1 MRTLRRRL
9 TIVRHEKGMNCKE
22 FEKLI
27 PGFFEDRLDYSSMK
41 RFSEHM
47 EQCDNCKE
55 EVVIQLLVTE
65 GVQRLEDG
73 RAFDLQ
79 KELDRR
85 LNRIK
90 RKIKIHGNM
99 IRMGIAM
106 EIAALCLL
114 IGIADWKLM

>member
-1 MRTLRRRL
+1 M
-9 TIVRHEKGMNCKE
+9 GMKFKE

-27 PGFFEDRLDYSSMK
+27 PGFIEDRLDYSAMK

-55 EVVIQLLVTE
+55 EVVIQFLVTE

-85 LNRIK
+85 LSK
-90 RKIKIHGNM
+90 VQRKIKVQGNM
-99 IRMGIAM
+99 IRLGVAM
-106 EIAALCLL
+106 EIAAVGIL
-114 IGIADWKLM
+114 IGIAAWLLM

>member
-1 MRTLRRRL
+1 
-9 TIVRHEKGMNCKE
+9 MNCKE

-27 PGFFEDRLDYSSMK
+27 PGFIADELDYSSMK

-47 EQCDNCKE
+47 EQCDNCRE

-79 KELDRR
+79 KEMDLR

-90 RKIKIHGNM
+90 RKIKVHGNM

-106 EIAALCLL
+106 EIAAVCLL
-114 IGIADWKLM
+114 IGIAVWKLT

>member
-1 MRTLRRRL
+1 MD
-9 TIVRHEKGMNCKE
+9 CKE

-27 PGFFEDRLDYSSMK
+27 PGFIEDRLDYSSMK

-47 EQCDNCKE
+47 EKCDNCKE

-65 GVQRLEDG
+65 GVHRLEDG

-90 RKIKIHGNM
+90 RKIKIQGNM
-99 IRMGIAM
+99 IRLGIAM
-106 EIAALCLL
+106 EIAAVGLL
-114 IGIADWKLM
+114 IGIVVRMFN

>member
-1 MRTLRRRL
+1 
-9 TIVRHEKGMNCKE
+9 MNCKE
-22 FEKLI
+22 FEKMI
-27 PGFFEDRLDYSSMK
+27 PGFIEDRLDYSSMK

-47 EQCDNCKE
+47 EKCDNCKE
-55 EVVIQLLVTE
+55 ELVIQLLVTE

-85 LNRIK
+85 VSRIK
-90 RKIKIHGNM
+90 RKIRIHGNM

-106 EIAALCLL
+106 EIAAVGIL
-114 IGIADWKLM
+114 IGIAARILM

>member
-1 MRTLRRRL
+1 
-9 TIVRHEKGMNCKE
+9 MNCKE

-27 PGFFEDRLDYSSMK
+27 PGFIEDKLDYSAMK
-41 RFSEHM
+41 RFSEHL

-55 EVVIQLLVTE
+55 ELIIQFLVTE

-79 KELDRR
+79 KEMDQR

-99 IRMGIAM
+99 IKLGIAM
-106 EIAALCLL
+106 EIVAVCLL
-114 IGIADWKLM
+114 AGILTWVLM

>member
-1 MRTLRRRL
+1 
-9 TIVRHEKGMNCKE
+9 MNCKE

-27 PGFFEDRLDYSSMK
+27 PGFFEDGLDYSSMK
-41 RFSEHM
+41 RFSEHI

-79 KELDRR
+79 KELNRR
-85 LNRIK
+85 LSRIK

-99 IRMGIAM
+99 IRIGIAM
-106 EIAALCLL
+106 EIAAVCLL
-114 IGIADWKLM
+114 IGIVVWKLI

>member
-1 MRTLRRRL
+1 MRRL
-9 TIVRHEKGMNCKE
+9 LTVVRHEKGMNCKE

-27 PGFFEDRLDYSSMK
+27 PDFFEDRLDYSSMK

-65 GVQRLEDG
+65 GVHRLEDG

-85 LNRIK
+85 MNRIK
-90 RKIKIHGNM
+90 RKIRIHGNM
-99 IRMGIAM
+99 IRIGIAM
-106 EIAALCLL
+106 EIAAVCLL
-114 IGIADWKLM
+114 IGIFAWKLM

>member
-1 MRTLRRRL
+1 
-9 TIVRHEKGMNCKE
+9 MNCKE
-22 FEKLI
+22 FEKMI
-27 PGFFEDRLDYSSMK
+27 PGFIEDRLDYSSMK

-47 EQCDNCKE
+47 EKCDNCKE
-55 EVVIQLLVTE
+55 ELVIQLLVTE

-85 LNRIK
+85 VNRIK
-90 RKIKIHGNM
+90 RKIRIHGNM

-106 EIAALCLL
+106 EIAAVGIL
-114 IGIADWKLM
+114 IGIAARILM